1 MNKQKVQTLTLLL
14 LTFICTLSL
23 LFTSLAASSGEGS
36 SPEET
41 TPEFSQ
47 VLLLGVSPDEKPVPA
62 EDTSENSGNSG
73 NSRVI
78 LLGANHSTAEVET
91 FPLLRSAERTAGQWA
106 QGQSLGK
113 FTTTGY
119 CNCSSCSG
127 GFSLTYSGTVPKAKH
142 TISADLDLFPIG
154 TTLMVGGVVYTVE
167 DMGSAVNGYLLDIYY
182 DDHAQAIAHGK
193 KTEEVFAAV
202 K

>member
-1 MNKQKVQTLTLLL
+1 MMNKQKVQTLTLLL

-47 VLLLGVSPDEKPVPA
+47 VLLLGVSPGEKTVPA
-62 EDTSENSGNSG
+62 EDTSEKSE

-78 LLGANHSTAEVET
+78 LLGSNRSTAEVET
-91 FPLLRSAERTAGQWA
+91 FPHLRLAERTAGQWT
-106 QGQSLGK
+106 QGQFLGK

-127 GFSLTYSGTVPKAKH
+127 GFSLTYSGTVPKSKH
-142 TISADLDLFPIG
+142 TISADLNLFPIG
-154 TTLMVGGVVYTVE
+154 TRLVVGGVVYTVE
-167 DMGSAVNGYLLDIYY
+167 DMGSGVNGYLLDIYY

-202 K
+202 E